1 MLELDVDLRDGRI
14 QHAQGL
20 LEQLLAGLVSLEHD
34 NSERHMGEQCNWCG
48 HEIEREDGWRVQEIP
63 GARKA
68 AFCRLEHVVPWSIQG
83 AALGAG

>member
-34 NSERHMGEQCNWCG
+34 NPQG
-48 HEIEREDGWRVQEIP
+48 HGR
-63 GARKA
+63 AM
-68 AFCRLEHVVPWSIQG
+68 
-83 AALGAG
+83 